1 MKTEE
6 IKKKINILLISEN
19 EEEYEELKKAGCSNI
34 DRFKSIIRADKYFRK
49 NPDKLD

>member
-19 EEEYEELKKAGCSNI
+19 EEEYEELKKQVVPI
-34 DRFKSIIRADKYFRK
+34 
-49 NPDKLD
+49 

>member
-19 EEEYEELKKAGCSNI
+19 EEEYEKKEQ
-34 DRFKSIIRADKYFRK
+34 KKE
-49 NPDKLD
+49 PLEHLPW